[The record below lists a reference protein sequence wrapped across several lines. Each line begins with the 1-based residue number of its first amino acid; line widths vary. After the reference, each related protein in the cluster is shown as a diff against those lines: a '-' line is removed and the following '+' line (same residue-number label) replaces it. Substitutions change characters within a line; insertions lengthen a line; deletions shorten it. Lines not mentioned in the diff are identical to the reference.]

1 MGTIGRS
8 RVFCYLRSLM
18 SLRFLTAGESHGPA
32 LTTIVEGLPAGVPV
46 VKAAIDREL
55 SRRMG
60 GHGRGGRM
68 NIESDEVEILGGV
81 RFGRSLGSPI
91 ALLIRNRD
99 FANWKDAMS
108 PEGVRPADEASRA
121 VTRPRPGHADLAGAQ
136 KYGTHDA
143 RDILE
148 RASARETAA
157 RTAAGAL
164 AKALLLEVGVV
175 VTSRTVAVGAAV
187 AADEEGDDLDALLA
201 LPDDAPMRSTRAATV
216 DAMIAAVDEARRRA
230 DSVGGCFEVL
240 ARGLPPGIGSHVH
253 WDRRLDARLGAAI
266 LSIQAV
272 KGVSIGDGIQ
282 VAGGGGRE
290 AHDPIGYDPAA
301 RCFRRPTNRAGGI
314 EGGMTNG
321 EIVRLLGY
329 LKPLA
334 TLPRAL
340 PSIDLVTK
348 EPFAAA
354 VERTDTVPIVAA
366 GVVGEAMAA
375 LVLADALLEKF
386 GGDALSET
394 RRNFDAYVRSLRD
407 Y

>member
-1 MGTIGRS
+1 
-8 RVFCYLRSLM
+8 
-18 SLRFLTAGESHGPA
+18 
-32 LTTIVEGLPAGVPV
+32 LTTIVEGVPAGVPV

-55 SRRMG
+55 KRRMG

-68 NIESDEVEILGGV
+68 KIESDTVEILGGV
-81 RFGRSLGSPI
+81 RFGLALGSPI

-99 FANWKDAMS
+99 FANWKEAMDPDAA
-108 PEGVRPADEASRA
+108 RPSGAASHA
-121 VTRPRPGHADLAGAQ
+121 NTRPRPGHADLPGAL
-136 KYGTHDA
+136 KYGTHDT

-157 RTAAGAL
+157 RTAAGAV
-164 AKALLLEVGVV
+164 AKALLLELGVV
-175 VTSRTVAVGAAV
+175 VTSRTVAVGGTVAAV
-187 AADEEGDDLDALLA
+187 DEGDDVDALLA
-201 LPDDAPMRSTRAATV
+201 LPDEAPMRSLRAATV
-216 DAMIAAVDEARRRA
+216 EAMIAAVDHARRQG
-230 DSVGGCFEVL
+230 DSVGGCFEVIV
-240 ARGLPPGIGSHVH
+240 RGLPPGIGSHVH

-282 VAGGGGRE
+282 VSGGGGRE
-290 AHDPIGYDPAA
+290 AHDPIGYDPVG
-301 RCFRRPTNRAGGI
+301 RSFTRPTNRAGGI

-348 EPFAAA
+348 EPFEAD

-366 GVVGEAMAA
+366 GVVGEAMAS

-386 GGDALSET
+386 GGDTLVET
-394 RRNFDAYVRSLRD
+394 RRNRDAYVRSLRD